1 MAAVS
6 EVMTRGV
13 ITLEQDA
20 TMSDA
25 AKIMVKR
32 GFGSVVVVM
41 GKMVLGILTERD
53 VLGAAAEAPD
63 LSNTTVEAWMTAEPD
78 TAGPDFDTEEAA
90 TLMLSRGFR
99 HLPIVDSTGLVGM
112 VSLRDVL
119 SARIG
124 RR

>member
-1 MAAVS
+1 MATVS
-6 EVMTRGV
+6 DVMTRAV
-13 ITLEQDA
+13 ATLEQGA

-25 AKIMVKR
+25 AKIMVKG
-32 GFGSVVVVM
+32 GFGSVVVVL
-41 GKMVLGILTERD
+41 GKMILGILTERD
-53 VLGAAAEAPD
+53 VLRAAAEAPD
-63 LSNTTVEAWMTAEPD
+63 LSNTTVKAWMTAEPD

-99 HLPIVDSTGLVGM
+99 HLPIVDASGLVGM

-119 SARIG
+119 SVRIG

>member
-1 MAAVS
+1 MATVS
-6 EVMTRGV
+6 DVMTRAV
-13 ITLEQDA
+13 ATLEQGA

-25 AKIMVKR
+25 AKIMVKG
-32 GFGSVVVVM
+32 GFGSVVVVL
-41 GKMVLGILTERD
+41 GKMILGILTERD
-53 VLGAAAEAPD
+53 VLRAAADVPD
-63 LSNTTVEAWMTAEPD
+63 LSSTTVKAWMTAEPD

-99 HLPIVDSTGLVGM
+99 HLPIVDASGLVGM

-119 SARIG
+119 SVRIG

>member
-53 VLGAAAEAPD
+53 VLRAAAEAPD
-63 LSNTTVEAWMTAEPD
+63 LSN
-78 TAGPDFDTEEAA
+78 
-90 TLMLSRGFR
+90 
-99 HLPIVDSTGLVGM
+99 
-112 VSLRDVL
+112 
-119 SARIG
+119 
-124 RR
+124 

>member
-1 MAAVS
+1 MATVS
-6 EVMTRGV
+6 DVMTRAV
-13 ITLEQDA
+13 ATLEQGA

-25 AKIMVKR
+25 AKMMVKG
-32 GFGSVVVVM
+32 GFGSVVVVL
-41 GKMVLGILTERD
+41 GKMILGILTERD
-53 VLGAAAEAPD
+53 VLRAAADAPD
-63 LSNTTVEAWMTAEPD
+63 LSSTTVNAWMTAEPD

-99 HLPIVDSTGLVGM
+99 HLPIVDASGLVGM

>member
-1 MAAVS
+1 MATVS
-6 EVMTRGV
+6 DVMTRAV
-13 ITLEQDA
+13 ATLEQGA

-25 AKIMVKR
+25 AKMMVKG
-32 GFGSVVVVM
+32 GFGSVVVVL
-41 GKMVLGILTERD
+41 GKMTLGILTERD
-53 VLGAAAEAPD
+53 VLRAAAEAPD
-63 LSNTTVEAWMTAEPD
+63 LSNTTVKAWMTAEPD

-99 HLPIVDSTGLVGM
+99 HLPIVDASGLVGM

>member
-1 MAAVS
+1 MATVS
-6 EVMTRGV
+6 DVMTRAV
-13 ITLEQDA
+13 ATLEQGA

-25 AKIMVKR
+25 AKMMVKG
-32 GFGSVVVVM
+32 GFGSVVVVL
-41 GKMVLGILTERD
+41 GKMILGILTERD
-53 VLGAAAEAPD
+53 VLRAAAEAPD
-63 LSNTTVEAWMTAEPD
+63 LSNTTVKAWMTTEPD

-99 HLPIVDSTGLVGM
+99 HLPIVDASGLVGM

-119 SARIG
+119 SVRIG

>member
-1 MAAVS
+1 MATVS
-6 EVMTRGV
+6 DVMTRAV
-13 ITLEQDA
+13 ATLEQGA

-25 AKIMVKR
+25 AKIMVKG
-32 GFGSVVVVM
+32 GFGSVVVVL
-41 GKMVLGILTERD
+41 GKMILGILTERD
-53 VLGAAAEAPD
+53 VLRAAAEAPD
-63 LSNTTVEAWMTAEPD
+63 LSNTTVKAWMTAEPD

-99 HLPIVDSTGLVGM
+99 HLPIVDASGLVGM

-119 SARIG
+119 STRIG

>member
-1 MAAVS
+1 MATVS
-6 EVMTRGV
+6 DVMTRAV
-13 ITLEQDA
+13 ATLEQGA

-25 AKIMVKR
+25 AKMMVKG
-32 GFGSVVVVM
+32 GFGSVVVVL
-41 GKMVLGILTERD
+41 GKMILGILTERD
-53 VLGAAAEAPD
+53 VLRAAAEAPD
-63 LSNTTVEAWMTAEPD
+63 LSNTTVKAWMTAEPD

-99 HLPIVDSTGLVGM
+99 HLPIVDASGLVGM

-119 SARIG
+119 STRIG

>member
-1 MAAVS
+1 MATVS
-6 EVMTRGV
+6 DVMTRAV
-13 ITLEQDA
+13 ATLEQGA

-25 AKIMVKR
+25 AKIMVKG
-32 GFGSVVVVM
+32 GFGSVVVVL
-41 GKMVLGILTERD
+41 GKMILGILTERD
-53 VLGAAAEAPD
+53 VLRAAAEAPD
-63 LSNTTVEAWMTAEPD
+63 LSNTTVKAWMTAEPD

-99 HLPIVDSTGLVGM
+99 HLPIVDASGLVGM

-119 SARIG
+119 RARIG

>member
-1 MAAVS
+1 MATVS
-6 EVMTRGV
+6 DVMTRAV
-13 ITLEQDA
+13 ATLEQGA

-25 AKIMVKR
+25 AKIMVKG
-32 GFGSVVVVM
+32 GFGSVVVVL
-41 GKMVLGILTERD
+41 GKMILGILTERD
-53 VLGAAAEAPD
+53 VLRAAADVPD
-63 LSNTTVEAWMTAEPD
+63 LSSTTVKAWMTAEPD

-99 HLPIVDSTGLVGM
+99 HLPIVDASGLVGM

>member
-1 MAAVS
+1 MATVS
-6 EVMTRGV
+6 DVMTRAV
-13 ITLEQDA
+13 ATLEQGA

-25 AKIMVKR
+25 AKIMVKG
-32 GFGSVVVVM
+32 GFGSVVVVL
-41 GKMVLGILTERD
+41 GKMILGILTERD
-53 VLGAAAEAPD
+53 VLRAAAEAPD
-63 LSNTTVEAWMTAEPD
+63 LSNTTVKAWMTTEPD

-99 HLPIVDSTGLVGM
+99 HLPIVDASGLVGM

-119 SARIG
+119 SVRIG

>member
-1 MAAVS
+1 MTEVS

-13 ITLEQDA
+13 ATLEQDA

-25 AKIMVKR
+25 AGIMVKG

-41 GKMVLGILTERD
+41 GRMIMGILTERD
-53 VLGAAAEAPD
+53 VLRAAADAPD
-63 LSNTTVEAWMTAEPD
+63 LSNTTVGAWMTAEPD
-78 TAGPDFDTEEAA
+78 TAGPDCDTEEAA
-90 TLMLSRGFR
+90 ILMLSRGFR

-119 SARIG
+119 SVRIG

>member
-1 MAAVS
+1 MATVS
-6 EVMTRGV
+6 DVMTRAV
-13 ITLEQDA
+13 ATLEQGA

-25 AKIMVKR
+25 AKMMVKG
-32 GFGSVVVVM
+32 GFGSVVVVL
-41 GKMVLGILTERD
+41 GKMILGILTERN
-53 VLGAAAEAPD
+53 VLRAAAEAPD
-63 LSNTTVEAWMTAEPD
+63 LSNTTVKAWMTAEPD

-99 HLPIVDSTGLVGM
+99 HLPIVDASGLVGM